1 MLCDEDAKIRRSI
14 SDDQSRR
21 NDREYLR
28 IIPHAPEPTNG
39 GMVAP
44 KHPDS
49 DLEMFTLLDG
59 EAAEDL
65 QNRWGS
71 QLNSSI
77 G

>member
-1 MLCDEDAKIRRSI
+1 
-14 SDDQSRR
+14 
-21 NDREYLR
+21 
-28 IIPHAPEPTNG
+28 
-39 GMVAP
+39 MVAP